1 MGLFDKITE
10 KFTDAASDKIH
21 GMTVGRLQA
30 GAERRFDSMI
40 DSRIQ
45 ATSDQMVAN
54 GMAAGMAEMG
64 MTSMPDMAQMQAAQS
79 QIMEYGQEQQRI
91 QSVGVRGTAV
101 MMSMTPI
108 QGAPQ
113 MDPGLQWMS
122 VQAEITVHGR
132 EPYVATVTQMVAAI
146 TAHLYA
152 PGTSHAVAVDPA
164 NTNLFA
170 YV

>member
-1 MGLFDKITE
+1 MGLFDKLTE
-10 KFTDAASDKIH
+10 KFTDAASDKIQ

-30 GAERRFDSMI
+30 GAERRLDSMI

-45 ATSDQMVAN
+45 AASDQRVAN

-64 MTSMPDMAQMQAAQS
+64 KTSMPDMAQMQAAQS
-79 QIMEYGQEQQRI
+79 QVMAYGQEQQRI
-91 QSVGVRGTAV
+91 QSVGIRGTAV

-113 MDPGLQWMS
+113 MDPSVQWMS
-122 VQAEITVHGR
+122 VQAEITIPGR
-132 EPYVATVTQMVAAI
+132 EPYVATVTHMVASV
-146 TAHLYA
+146 TAQLYA